1 VPALGGDH
9 LQHRR
14 AEVGLGVDEE
24 LARGDDLLAAIK
36 AVEHLDEPV
45 RLRSEGH
52 VSRRESAL
60 AERHHDHVPVA
71 RTDDSLGRE
80 DHRISSDH
88 RPGSHCGVHADPGC
102 VRSLGELL
110 VVLEEGRVEWG

>member
-1 VPALGGDH
+1 MPALGGDH
-9 LQHRR
+9 LLHRR

-52 VSRRESAL
+52 VSQRESAL
-60 AERHHDHVPVA
+60 AERHHDHVPLS
-71 RTDDSLGRE
+71 RTDDSLGRG

-88 RPGSHCGVHADPGC
+88 RPENRGGVHADPGC
-102 VRSLGELL
+102 VPSLGELL
-110 VVLEEGRVEWG
+110 VVLEEGRTDWG